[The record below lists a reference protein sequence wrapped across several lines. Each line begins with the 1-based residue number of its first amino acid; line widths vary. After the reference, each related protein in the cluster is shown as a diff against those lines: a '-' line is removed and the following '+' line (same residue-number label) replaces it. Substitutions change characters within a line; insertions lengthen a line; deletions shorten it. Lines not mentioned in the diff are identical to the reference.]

1 MGKVLKKRLQGF
13 TRQRQVE
20 QEGSYKDKGL
30 RYSKVYK
37 YSYWQWDNVFPLFL
51 MVPPKRK
58 MSPCWLTC
66 FTLGQY
72 GNFKFE
78 NTDQFS
84 VHVISLISHPTL
96 LVYMFICTCTHWACV

>member
-1 MGKVLKKRLQGF
+1 MA
-13 TRQRQVE
+13 E
-20 QEGSYKDKGL
+20 E
-30 RYSKVYK
+30 
-37 YSYWQWDNVFPLFL
+37 PLFL

-72 GNFKFE
+72 GNSFKFE
-78 NTDQFS
+78 NIGQFS

-96 LVYMFICTCTHWACV
+96 LVYMFICTCTHVGMCLWSAVEDFQ